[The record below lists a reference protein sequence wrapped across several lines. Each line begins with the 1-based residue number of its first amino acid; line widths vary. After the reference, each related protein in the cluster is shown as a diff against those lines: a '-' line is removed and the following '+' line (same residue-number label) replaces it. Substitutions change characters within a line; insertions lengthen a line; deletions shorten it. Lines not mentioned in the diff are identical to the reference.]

1 MCVLGAGVSGY
12 PQAVPSVQRLRER
25 LPLIV
30 FLFLLILLVM
40 LVGFAC
46 ACLSD
51 HPMQA
56 LERALAAIPALPALI
71 VVWTLAATSLLA
83 ASVLVASR
91 RMAVERASPALLQR
105 FLF

>member
-1 MCVLGAGVSGY
+1 VL
-12 PQAVPSVQRLRER
+12 SVQRLRER

-46 ACLSD
+46 ACLND

-56 LERALAAIPALPALI
+56 LERALATIPALPALV
-71 VVWTLAATSLLA
+71 VVWSFSSASLLA
-83 ASVLVASR
+83 AMVMFSRPLVASG
-91 RMAVERASPALLQR
+91 RASPAVLQPLL
-105 FLF
+105 F

>member
-1 MCVLGAGVSGY
+1 M
-12 PQAVPSVQRLRER
+12 PSIQRLRER

-30 FLFLLILLVM
+30 FLFLLIVLVM
-40 LVGFAC
+40 LVGVAC

-56 LERALAAIPALPALI
+56 LERALSAIPTLPALV
-71 VVWTLAATSLLA
+71 VVWTFAAASLLTVSA
-83 ASVLVASR
+83 LVGSR
-91 RMAVERASPALLQR
+91 RPAVERASPALLQR